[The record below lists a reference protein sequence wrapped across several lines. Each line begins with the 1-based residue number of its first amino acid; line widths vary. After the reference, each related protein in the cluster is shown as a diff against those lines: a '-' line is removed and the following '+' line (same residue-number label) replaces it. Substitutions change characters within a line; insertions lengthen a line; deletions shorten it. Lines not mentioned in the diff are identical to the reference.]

1 MGDLTFSI
9 GRIGISN
16 RMRLLLVSQLD
27 FFWQT
32 ERQRTRSSQFL
43 LKLKEIRCLLLHK
56 GSSGVGMLHEKM
68 DDREDSSTPST
79 TTLKFFQNPPICNH
93 LTWPPLRVNLLIM
106 NSCPTAAPM
115 RSAIPIAK
123 FPKT

>member
-1 MGDLTFSI
+1 
-9 GRIGISN
+9 
-16 RMRLLLVSQLD
+16 MRLLLVSQLD

-79 TTLKFFQNPPICNH
+79 TTEVLSESAHLQSLDVATPPGELAN
-93 LTWPPLRVNLLIM
+93 NELL
-106 NSCPTAAPM
+106 PYG
-115 RSAIPIAK
+115 SANAFCDTDCKIPK
-123 FPKT
+123 N